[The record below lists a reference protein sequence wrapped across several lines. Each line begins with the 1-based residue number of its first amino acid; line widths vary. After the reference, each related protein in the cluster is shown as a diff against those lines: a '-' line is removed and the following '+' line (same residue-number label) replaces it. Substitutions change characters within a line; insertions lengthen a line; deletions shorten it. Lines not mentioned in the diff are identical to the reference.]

1 MSFFATCA
9 IIYCCPNQSGKN
21 KSNPII
27 VLQWPLIA
35 ALNTSNL
42 LGTKQW
48 AKSNFGSNNIGFNVS
63 LILSLAQLSF
73 FLTQWILAVIPLYIH
88 TSVHAK
94 LVGSHVKIQ
103 KWWGRRREDIVS
115 GAYIM
120 SLWQFG

>member
-1 MSFFATCA
+1 MPRAASKGPQMSFFATCA

-73 FLTQWILAVIPLYIH
+73 FLTQWILAVIPLYTHFSSCKIGRI
-88 TSVHAK
+88 SCENSEM
-94 LVGSHVKIQ
+94 VGPFEKI
-103 KWWGRRREDIVS
+103 
-115 GAYIM
+115 
-120 SLWQFG
+120 